1 VKSSIAERVW
11 RHVRRL
17 LRKQPAAPLLLE
29 WDNDFPLYP
38 VLAGEVVQA
47 EPVLLSPTER
57 ARRRRRAFQRLGSIE
72 P

>member
-11 RHVRRL
+11 RHIRRL

-29 WDNDFPLYP
+29 LDNDFPLYP

-47 EPVLLSPTER
+47 ELLSPTER
-57 ARRRRRAFQRLGSIE
+57 ARRRRAFQRLGSIE